1 MYETLF
7 SFERNFTSFFL
18 LKSKNTYYS
27 FAWWR
32 NIVLSSFS
40 NFMLVKFLNSS
51 VLLNMSENKKHLYYI
66 LHICTIKWKRSWIQL
81 QPNKIM
87 E

>member
-7 SFERNFTSFFL
+7 SFERNFTSLFL

-66 LHICTIKWKRSWIQL
+66 LHIWFAQ
-81 QPNKIM
+81 
-87 E
+87 